1 MEENKHKRAGELL
14 MRFLNDE
21 AKSKGL
27 STYEIAERTGFDQSH
42 VCRMLNAKYLPNLE
56 NFIKLADAIGIRLEL
71 HTASD
76 VTDVS
81 TYRNADTPRFL
92 FAPYADARELYILH
106 THSPACLIKVVQ
118 KMPVEMEI
126 VEAYEPLP
134 ADGTTDLINDAHD
147 FFIQYSTD
155 LS

>member
-27 STYEIAERTGFDQSH
+27 TTYEIAERTGFDQSH
-42 VCRMLNAKYLPNLE
+42 VWRMLNAKYLPNLE

-71 HTASD
+71 HTESD

-92 FAPYADARELYILH
+92 FAPDAANSELYILH
-106 THSPACLIKVVQ
+106 THAPACLIKVVQ
-118 KMPVEMEI
+118 KMPVEMQI
-126 VEAYEPLP
+126 VETYEPLP
-134 ADGTTDLINDAHD
+134 DDGITDMLNDAHD
-147 FFIQYSTD
+147 FFIQFSID